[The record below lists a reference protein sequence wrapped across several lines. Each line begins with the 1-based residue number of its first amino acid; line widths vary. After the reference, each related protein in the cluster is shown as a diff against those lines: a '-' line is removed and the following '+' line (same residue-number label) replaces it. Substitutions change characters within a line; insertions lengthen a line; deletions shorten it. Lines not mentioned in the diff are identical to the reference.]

1 MTRIGSEPLGGA
13 AGSPKSGGTNGEL
26 AKRAAI
32 LFFNFFLIILAYY
45 QVKGASRTLLVEYWG
60 ADKLPYVWIVSAL
73 VLGTFIGFYH
83 RLVETHSRLRIVL
96 GSLILFIAL
105 LVLFRLLMGAGFAPA
120 ALGFY
125 IFIDIFS
132 VILVEQFWSLANTVN
147 QTEEGKKSYWFVG
160 TGGLAGGV
168 AGGALAAFLV
178 EHTGMTT
185 EDLLIS
191 CAGFLVLILVSN
203 LYMAKLGLYEEVPSD
218 TESSPVAP
226 GEGWRALVQSR
237 YLLLIAAALLCSQMA
252 QPVVE
257 YQFIKSIEISIEGT
271 DERTVF
277 ISKFFSVL
285 GLVSIAVNLIATQLV
300 HRFMGAI
307 AGVMVQPI
315 VLAVSTFAFM
325 AQPLLMVAS
334 AMKIAD
340 RGLSYSINRASKELL
355 YIPVDPIHTYQAKA
369 WIDMLGYRLFKVG
382 GSAVILFF
390 IDVIPL
396 SLAQFGWITLVI
408 CAAWL
413 WVIFMLA
420 REYNAFAAQPAPA

>member
-1 MTRIGSEPLGGA
+1 MAKIDSKAPGGA
-13 AGSPKSGGTNGEL
+13 NGEL

-45 QVKGASRTLLVEYWG
+45 QVKGASRTLLIEHWG
-60 ADKLPYVWIVSAL
+60 ADKLPYIWIVSAL

-83 RLVETHSRLRIVL
+83 RLVETYSRLRIVL
-96 GSLILFIAL
+96 GSLVLFIAL
-105 LVLFRLLMGAGFAPA
+105 LIVFRLLMGVGFAPA

-147 QTEEGKKSYWFVG
+147 QTDEGKKSYWFIG

-178 EHTGMTT
+178 ESTGMTT
-185 EDLLIS
+185 EDLLLS
-191 CAGFLVLILVSN
+191 CAGFLLLILVSN
-203 LYMAKLGLYEEVPSD
+203 LYMAKLGLYEEAPRGAGP
-218 TESSPVAP
+218 SPVAS
-226 GEGWRALVQSR
+226 GEGWRALIQSR
-237 YLLLIAAALLCSQMA
+237 YLLLIAAALFCSQMA
-252 QPVVE
+252 QPIVE

-285 GLVSIAVNLIATQLV
+285 GLVSIGVNLIATQLV
-300 HRFMGAI
+300 HRFLGAV

-315 VLAVSTFAFM
+315 VLGLSAFAFM
-325 AQPLLMVAS
+325 AQPVLMVAS
-334 AMKIAD
+334 GMKIAD

-355 YIPVDPIHTYQAKA
+355 YIPVDPVHTYQAKA
-369 WIDMLGYRLFKVG
+369 WIDMLGYRLFKVA
-382 GSAVILFF
+382 GSALILVF
-390 IDVIPL
+390 INLLPI
-396 SLAQFGWITLVI
+396 SIGQFSWLTLVI
-408 CAAWL
+408 CIIWIC
-413 WVIFMLA
+413 VIALLG
-420 REYNAFAAQPAPA
+420 REYNSFTAEPVPA